1 MTMDVLEKQ
10 YLANKIDKKTYIEE
24 MYKSHDVLFQYSQM
38 IKDRDIQKIEIT
50 DDCVQFTTR
59 EHGIKLLS
67 SRYDQRMAPI
77 EILNFRKYE
86 PEDHYMIDKL
96 VQDNDVV
103 FDIGGN
109 IGFYSIALAKSKH
122 NLQIHSFEPIPKT
135 YEVLVANAKINGANI
150 NIHNIGLSN
159 ENTQLSFFF
168 YKEGSGNASAAIMD
182 ESKETVE
189 VKCNVERLDDFFPKT
204 GLDKLDFIKCD
215 VEGAELFAFQGGV
228 DTIKNKK
235 PIVFTEMLRKWAA
248 KFDYHP
254 NDIINLFKEMGY
266 QCYYTDD
273 DSLIPIEVMDEDTIP
288 TNFFFLH
295 GQKHSSL
302 IHSLTKKDV

>member
-1 MTMDVLEKQ
+1 MTMDLTEKQ
-10 YLANKIDKKTYIEE
+10 YLENEIDKKSYIEK
-24 MYKSHDVLFQYSQM
+24 MYSSHDVLFQYSEM
-38 IKDRDIQKIEIT
+38 LKDRDIQKIEIT
-50 DDCVQFTTR
+50 DNCVQFTTR
-59 EHGIKLLS
+59 EQGIKLLS
-67 SRYDQRMAPI
+67 ARYDQRMAPI
-77 EILNFRKYE
+77 EILNFKRYE
-86 PEDHYMIDKL
+86 PEDHSMINGL

-109 IGFYSIALAKSKH
+109 IGFYSIALSKSKKGLTVH
-122 NLQIHSFEPIPKT
+122 AFEPIPKT
-135 YEVLVANAKINGANI
+135 YETLVANARMNGVDI

-159 ENTQLSFFF
+159 ENNRLSFFF

-182 ESKETVE
+182 DSRETVE
-189 VKCNVERLDDFFPKT
+189 VKCSVEKLDDFFPKT

-228 DTIKNKK
+228 ETIKKHK

-254 NDIINLFKEMGY
+254 NDIINLFHSEGY
-266 QCYYTDD
+266 KCYFSSDGKLTVLEY
-273 DSLIPIEVMDEDTIP
+273 MDEDTIQ

-295 GQKHSSL
+295 STKHKNL
-302 IHSLTKKDV
+302 ILKYAS